1 MRISDWSSDVCSS
14 DLRNGHARMF
24 ANAHEIDMQGPVRHW
39 MESDILRQRA
49 RGFAADIDHDHT
61 IHEIAGAEQ
70 LVQRLF
76 LDVNHHRFLIV
87 AINYGGHAN
96 IAAQGTGGSLA
107 SPFARLGRQR
117 KLIAHKHVY
126 KPY

>member
-14 DLRNGHARMF
+14 DLEFVANDVQHTAALDAGRCFLILKQDGHRNGHARMF
-24 ANAHEIDMQGPVRHW
+24 ANAHEIDMQGPVRPW

-70 LVQRLF
+70 LRSEEYTSELQ
-76 LDVNHHRFLIV
+76 
-87 AINYGGHAN
+87 
-96 IAAQGTGGSLA
+96 SLMRITYDA
-107 SPFARLGRQR
+107 FCL
-117 KLIAHKHVY
+117 KH
-126 KPY
+126 

>member
-14 DLRNGHARMF
+14 DL
-24 ANAHEIDMQGPVRHW
+24 
-39 MESDILRQRA
+39 
-49 RGFAADIDHDHT
+49 DIDHDHT

-87 AINYGGHAN
+87 AINYGGHAT
-96 IAAQGTGGSLA
+96 IAAQVTGGSLA

-117 KLIAHKHVY
+117 KMIAHMHIPKTYCTHIRHASRDTHDGTREDRTSQL
-126 KPY
+126 

>member
-1 MRISDWSSDVCSS
+1 
-14 DLRNGHARMF
+14 
-24 ANAHEIDMQGPVRHW
+24 MQGPVRHW

-87 AINYGGHAN
+87 AINYGGHAT
-96 IAAQGTGGSLA
+96 IAAQVTGGSLA
-107 SPFARLGRQR
+107 SPFARRSEEHTSELPSPMRNSYAVICL
-117 KLIAHKHVY
+117 KKKNH
-126 KPY
+126 